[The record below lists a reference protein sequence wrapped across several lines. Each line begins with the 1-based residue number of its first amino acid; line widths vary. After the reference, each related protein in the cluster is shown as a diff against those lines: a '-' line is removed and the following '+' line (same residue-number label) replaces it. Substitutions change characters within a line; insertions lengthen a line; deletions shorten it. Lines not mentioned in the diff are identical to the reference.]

1 MANIYDI
8 ETIILTIMT
17 VRLTCLDCV
26 KTKMTLSQ
34 FFLLILLIITN
45 RNNLWQRATS

>member
-1 MANIYDI
+1 MTNIYDI
-8 ETIILTIMT
+8 ETIILTI
-17 VRLTCLDCV
+17 LTSQTNSQDCL